1 MKQIW
6 KWIIVVPIVV
16 GIIVA
21 VMITIKN
28 QSLKLDEK
36 NKIKN
41 IFNSVATKPA
51 KITKFYTYGKSFNIE
66 GKIDNISEDN
76 FEGIK
81 VVLRDGKDFEKSYK
95 LSYSF
100 DKENGFT
107 FSTGDVINK
116 AIILD
121 NLPVRKILCSNQSK
135 N

>member
-1 MKQIW
+1 MKQVW
-6 KWIIVVPIVV
+6 KLIIVIPIVI
-16 GIIVA
+16 GMIVA
-21 VMITIKN
+21 GWITFKN
-28 QSLKLDEK
+28 QSLKFDEK
-36 NKIKN
+36 NKLEK
-41 IFNSVATKPA
+41 IFSSVSSKSV

-81 VVLRDGKDFEKSYK
+81 VVIRDGKDFEKVYK

-100 DKENGFT
+100 GEEGFC

-121 NLPVRKILCSNQSK
+121 DLPIRKILYSNKSK
-135 N
+135 S